1 MKFDRPFYCF
11 CIILINLFFPFPSV
25 CGGRLSAGPVPAL
38 LYSHAKYGDQNY
50 GSRAECNWIVTA
62 GTGSGRVRIRFESF
76 DLEPEQDC
84 AYDFVQITDGFESSR
99 SLGKFCGNK
108 VSISVH
114 FMRLLHSLP
123 KQSSSWVIVTMVT
136 RHLLFFSHLISDQLE
151 APPLFRLYYVY
162 SIIYI
167 LLYYIIVMIKS
178 GPGARVF

>member
-1 MKFDRPFYCF
+1 M
-11 CIILINLFFPFPSV
+11 

-76 DLEPEQDC
+76 DLELEQDC

-108 VSISVH
+108 VRGLSSLAFIFFLVTFSVIG
-114 FMRLLHSLP
+114 LP
-123 KQSSSWVIVTMVT
+123 TYCFGSGEE
-136 RHLLFFSHLISDQLE
+136 FFQ
-151 APPLFRLYYVY
+151 
-162 SIIYI
+162 
-167 LLYYIIVMIKS
+167 
-178 GPGARVF
+178 